1 EVADLRVDERLGRLR
16 HEHLP
21 AVTDGGDTRTLVH
34 VETDVTLFRKPR
46 LARVQTHPHANR
58 ATGKCALAVGSS
70 GDRVRRAGEDDEERI
85 TLRVDLDA
93 LVLSERPAESPP
105 MLLQRLPVVIAQL

>member
-1 EVADLRVDERLGRLR
+1 ALRAVETLEAVRPEVPDLRVDERFGRLR

-34 VETDVTLFRKPR
+34 VEPDVTLFRQPR
-46 LARVQTHPHANR
+46 LARVQAHPHANR
-58 ATGKCALAVGSS
+58 ATGKGTLAVRSS
-70 GDRVRRAGEDDEERI
+70 GDRVRRAGEGDEERI

-93 LVLSERPAESPP
+93 LVLGD
-105 MLLQRLPVVIAQL
+105 